1 MNPLSKAFLTN
12 APLLIQPSIAK
23 AYVDRVASL
32 NIPMGTKAS
41 EMTQMLEALF
51 GPRPAMHIEND
62 TAVIPLKGVISK
74 GITELEAYCGAI
86 DVNEVEAMLKAAL
99 ADPNVNSILIDVDS
113 PGGTCTGVPEL
124 ANMVRM
130 AGKIKHT
137 RAFTDSEACSA
148 AYWIAS
154 QCNEFFATPSS
165 TIGSIGVYT
174 AVADMTEAYAKEG
187 VKMELFKAGKYKAT
201 GFPGVPMSKEQKEH
215 VQSDVIEIWNDFKGD
230 VKSVRM
236 FAEESAMEGQTF
248 SGKAAAK
255 VGLVTHIV
263 NDYSAVALTK
273 SNSQSHSKIIRAFF
287 AEEKMEKTEEEQPG
301 TEVPEIEEKDE
312 NKIHEAIEAA
322 QAESDADVKP
332 IQTDKK
338 L

>member
-23 AYVDRVASL
+23 AYVDRVSSL
-32 NIPMGTKAS
+32 NIPIGAKAS
-41 EMTQMLEALF
+41 EVTQMLEALF
-51 GPRPAMHIEND
+51 GPRPAMSIEGD

-74 GITELEAYCGAI
+74 GITELESFCGAI
-86 DVNEVEAMLKAAL
+86 DVNDVEAMVKTAM
-99 ADPNVNSILIDVDS
+99 ADPAINTILIDVDS

-124 ANMVRM
+124 ANLVKM
-130 AGKIKHT
+130 AGKVKHT

-154 QCNEFFATPSS
+154 QCNEFYATPSA

-201 GFPGVPMSKEQKEH
+201 GFPGVPMSSDQRDH
-215 VQSDVIEIWNDFKGD
+215 VQSDVNDIWTDFKGD
-230 VKSVRM
+230 VKSVRT
-236 FAEESAMEGQTF
+236 FAQDSAMEGQTF

-255 VGLVTHIV
+255 AGLVTHIV
-263 NDYSAVALTK
+263 NDYSSAVRHK
-273 SNSQSHSKIIRAFF
+273 SHLQGHSKMMAAFF
-287 AEEKMEKTEEEQPG
+287 AGEQMEKAEEEQPG
-301 TEVPEIEEKDE
+301 TEVHETEENGE

-322 QAESDADVKP
+322 QAEADADVKP

>member
-23 AYVDRVASL
+23 AYVDRVSGL
-32 NIPMGTKAS
+32 NIPIGTKAS
-41 EMTQMLEALF
+41 DVTQMLEAIF
-51 GPRPAMHIEND
+51 GPRPAMYIEND
-62 TAVIPLKGVISK
+62 TAIIPLKGVISK
-74 GITELEAYCGAI
+74 GITELEAFCGAI
-86 DVNEVEAMLKAAL
+86 DVNEVEAMLKAAM
-99 ADPNVNSILIDVDS
+99 ADPNVNTILIDVDS

-124 ANMVRM
+124 ANLVRM
-130 AGKIKHT
+130 AGKVKHT

-154 QCNEFFATPSS
+154 QCNEFYATPSS

-215 VQSDVIEIWNDFKGD
+215 VQSDVIDIWNDFKAD

-236 FAEESAMEGQTF
+236 FAEDSAMEGQTF
-248 SGKAAAK
+248 SGKAASK

-263 NDYSAVALTK
+263 NDYSMAVRHK
-273 SNSQSHSKIIRAFF
+273 SHLQNGSKAMAFL
-287 AEEKMEKTEEEQPG
+287 AEEQTETSKEEMDETELPEK
-301 TEVPEIEEKDE
+301 EEKGE
-312 NKIHEAIEAA
+312 TNIQEAIESA
-322 QAESDADVKP
+322 QAEADSDIKP